1 VRSGHAVVPMPAVLA
16 AGLGTRRSG
25 QLRSAS
31 FRLDDPADGRAAL
44 GILTGRAGQAGPLVD
59 LIAGRAVAGYGELRV
74 LGEDLTTEHG
84 RERVRS
90 RVGVARPGGG
100 PQLAFRIRGLVEHA
114 ARLALPPGTDR
125 QVLAAAVI
133 DRLSLT
139 PWAEVPLRS
148 APLAI
153 ARRARLAAAA
163 VHQPELL
170 LLDELLD
177 DLPARDIP
185 AMADGISELSRDA
198 AILITGSDASALN
211 LACEQVLR
219 LAEGILVGP
228 QTLVSLDGQSRL
240 VAEVS

>member
-1 VRSGHAVVPMPAVLA
+1 MPAVLA
-16 AGLGTRRSG
+16 AGLGTRRTG
-25 QLRSAS
+25 PLRSAS
-31 FRLDDPADGRAAL
+31 FRLDDPANGRAAV
-44 GILTGRAGQAGPLVD
+44 GILTGRAGQAAPLVD

-74 LGEDLTTEHG
+74 LGEDLTTQQG

-100 PQLAFRIRGLVEHA
+100 PPLAFRIRGLVEHA
-114 ARLALPPGTDR
+114 ARLALPSGCDR
-125 QVLAAAVI
+125 QLLAAAVI

-139 PWAEVPLRS
+139 PWADVPVRS

-177 DLPARDIP
+177 GLPARDVP
-185 AMADGISELSRDA
+185 AMADGIRELSADA
-198 AILITGSDASALN
+198 AILITGTDASALSVT
-211 LACEQVLR
+211 CEQVMR
-219 LAEGILVGP
+219 LAEGVLVGP
-228 QTLVSLDGQSRL
+228 QTLVGLDGQSRL